1 MVQEKLEIKLGQLLN
16 SLSYALDI
24 SENRYY
30 GHSRR
35 TAYIAYHIALNMGL
49 EHEDIMDIYYASL
62 IHDIGMAGHMSSFS
76 VMDIHYKENLKK
88 EHCSFGY
95 KILKKLPLNQEIK
108 EYILYH
114 HEEWDGTGPFG
125 LKGHEIPLA
134 SQIIHLADYFELFF
148 IRKFDFNTDS
158 YDKGVFDKWLNSHSN
173 TMFNNDIC
181 HTLKDLMSKEK
192 FWLDLQPQNINSVLN
207 IIEPNADTIL
217 DIHGLHSISEA
228 FSMLID
234 AKSKFTYEHSKG
246 VSNYASNFAAYLG
259 YNPLMVEK
267 LAIAA
272 NLHDIGKFIVPLD
285 ILEKPKKLSSQEFLT
300 MKSHVYYTKLILR
313 QIEGLEDIAE
323 WAGNHHE
330 KLNGKGY
337 PEKLDENSLTK
348 EDQII
353 AFADIYQALIEDRPY
368 RKGLSPKEA
377 INIMEG
383 MASRGYICSSMLRD
397 FEQLVL

>member
-1 MVQEKLEIKLGQLLN
+1 MTENIEVKLSQLLN

-24 SENRYY
+24 AENRYY

-35 TAYIAYHIALNMGL
+35 TAYIAYNIGEEMGL
-49 EHEDIMDIYYASL
+49 KHQDLMDIYYAAL
-62 IHDIGMAGHMSSFS
+62 IHDIGMAGHLSNYS
-76 VMDIHYKENLKK
+76 VMDIHYKENLLK

-95 KILKKLPLNQEIK
+95 KILKNLPLKPEIS

-114 HEEWDGTGPFG
+114 HEEWDGSGPFG
-125 LKGHEIPLA
+125 LKGDETPLA

-148 IRKFDFNTDS
+148 VRKTNFGTDTYEIDVFN
-158 YDKGVFDKWLNSHSN
+158 KWLKRHKN
-173 TMFNNDIC
+173 TMFNENIC
-181 HTLKDLMSKEK
+181 HGILNLMKKEK
-192 FWLDLQPQNINSVLN
+192 FWLDLQSKNINSVLN
-207 IIEPNADTIL
+207 LIEPKEDIVL

-228 FSMLID
+228 FSLLID

-246 VSNYASNFAAYLG
+246 VSNYTSSFAQYLG
-259 YNPLMVEK
+259 YDEIMVEK
-267 LAIAA
+267 LTIAA
-272 NLHDIGKFIVPLD
+272 NLHDIGKFIVPLE
-285 ILEKPKKLSSQEFLT
+285 ILEKPKKLNSMEFLT
-300 MKSHVYYTKLILR
+300 MKSHVYYTKLILK

-337 PEKLDENSLTK
+337 PERLDENSLTK

-368 RKGLSPKEA
+368 RKGMAPKKA
-377 INIMEG
+377 IDIMKN
-383 MASRGYICSSMLRD
+383 MANKGYICNRMLGD
-397 FEQLVL
+397 FKQLVL